1 MYMIKILL
9 QNKKDYEKPKFYND
23 MWLKNIP

>member
-9 QNKKDYEKPKFYND
+9 QNKKDYEKLKFYND